1 MLDYSLKV
9 ILFQILFLAIY
20 DLFLK
25 KETFFQWNRAYL
37 LGTSLISYVIPLI
50 KIKRATEV
58 IPQEFVIAL
67 PEVVLNPSTVIEKS
81 VTEPAEVFDILG
93 IVYWVGITIAAI
105 LFFVKLFKLKT
116 VIQKN
121 TKQKINQYFLVLL
134 NSSNAFS
141 FFNYIFLG
149 NNISEENK
157 QQIIEHEL
165 VHVQQKHSIDLL
177 FFELQK
183 IICWFNPMSYIF
195 QRRITEVHEFIA
207 DAHSIKETD
216 KTTYFNKLLAETFGV
231 QHISFINP
239 FFKHSLI
246 KKRIIMLHKNRSKQ
260 LLKFK
265 YLLLVPLL
273 GGMLLYAS
281 CEKNTN
287 NKNEKRLMKIY
298 TKDQTSGEIIFKEL
312 KVESY
317 FDVYMGG
324 AKPLAGKEISYFDL
338 SVEEQL
344 DFQNYRKAP
353 SKVEGRNPDYNLF
366 EMEDGRKVLYEIEP
380 KDRDYS
386 GLEEVPFAAIDKV
399 PLFSDCESSDDPKKC
414 FAESISKHVS
424 QKFNTSLASELG
436 LEPGEKKVYVQFTI
450 DKEGNITNIK
460 ARGPHQTLEEEAIR
474 VINMLPKMTP
484 GEHNGKKVGVTYTLP
499 ITVVVD

>member
-1 MLDYSLKV
+1 
-9 ILFQILFLAIY
+9 
-20 DLFLK
+20 
-25 KETFFQWNRAYL
+25 

-50 KIKRATEV
+50 KINSATEV

-67 PEVVLNPSTVIEKS
+67 PEVILYPSTVIEKS
-81 VTEPAEVFDILG
+81 ATEPAQVFDILG
-93 IVYWVGITIAAI
+93 IVYWVGITIAAM

-116 VIQKN
+116 VIQKS

-134 NSSNAFS
+134 NSNNAFS

-149 NNISEENK
+149 NAISEENK

-165 VHVQQKHSIDLL
+165 VHVQQKHSVDLL

-273 GGMLLYAS
+273 GGMLLYAA
-281 CEKNTN
+281 CERELEKNDSAI
-287 NKNEKRLMKIY
+287 NKNEKRLEKLY
-298 TKDQTSGEIIFKEL
+298 LKSPNDEEIKVIESKKEG
-312 KVESY
+312 Y
-317 FDVYMGG
+317 FDLYLGFE
-324 AKPLAGKEISYFDL
+324 PDGKEITYDDL
-338 SVEEQL
+338 TNNEREEYDKL
-344 DFQNYRKAP
+344 YNGFNR
-353 SKVEGRNPDYNLF
+353 EGESFHTYKIYEDQDGKRSLLQIIDWKGLLAKDNKRDYN
-366 EMEDGRKVLYEIEP
+366 DAG
-380 KDRDYS
+380 D
-386 GLEEVPFAAIDKV
+386 VPFAAIDKV

-414 FAESISKHVS
+414 FAESVSKHVS

-436 LEPGEKKVYVQFTI
+436 LGPGKKKVYVQFTI

-460 ARGPHQTLEEEAIR
+460 ARGPHQTLEGEAVR
-474 VINMLPKMTP
+474 VINMLPKMIP
-484 GEHNGKKVGVTYTLP
+484 GEHNGKKVSVKYTLP
-499 ITVVVD
+499 ITLTVD

>member
-50 KIKRATEV
+50 KINRATEV

-67 PEVVLNPSTVIEKS
+67 PEVVLYPSTVIEKS
-81 VTEPAEVFDILG
+81 VTEPAQVFDILG
-93 IVYWVGITIAAI
+93 IVYWVGIIIAAV

-134 NSSNAFS
+134 NSNNAFS

-149 NNISEENK
+149 NSISEENK

-165 VHVQQKHSIDLL
+165 VHVQQRHSIDLL

-183 IICWFNPMSYIF
+183 IICWFNPISYIF

-207 DAHSIKETD
+207 DAHSIKEID

-273 GGMLLYAS
+273 GGMLLYAA
-281 CEKNTN
+281 CEKSDQEIKETSTAQELI
-287 NKNEKRLMKIY
+287 NELKAKAEGKELTEEELNAMLSVISTQLSEEDNVREK
-298 TKDQTSGEIIFKEL
+298 EIIEKLLHILAEQKRKKEGMV
-312 KVESY
+312 KV
-317 FDVYMGG
+317 
-324 AKPLAGKEISYFDL
+324 I
-338 SVEEQL
+338 EQ
-344 DFQNYRKAP
+344 DFSDA
-353 SKVEGRNPDYNLF
+353 
-366 EMEDGRKVLYEIEP
+366 
-380 KDRDYS
+380 
-386 GLEEVPFAAIDKV
+386 EEVPFAAIEKT
-399 PLFSDCESSDDPKKC
+399 PIFPNCENAEDSKLCFQESVQEHIIKKY
-414 FAESISKHVS
+414 
-424 QKFNTSLASELG
+424 NTSLANGLG
-436 LEPGEKKVYVQFTI
+436 LEPGKKKVYVQFTI
-450 DKEGNITNIK
+450 DKEGNVSEVK
-460 ARGPHQTLEEEAIR
+460 ARGPHQTLEDEAIR
-474 VINMLPKMTP
+474 VINMLPKMIP
-484 GEHNGKKVGVTYTLP
+484 GEYNGKKVGVTYTLP
-499 ITVVVD
+499 ITLTVD